1 MGSGVT
7 QVFWGQEPVLS
18 PEQPLRAC
26 PSDKGLSYSTSISL
40 SDVLSQGS
48 ANGRGEFLSRT
59 ERGGLWE
66 GWEGPVCPLTFLPL
80 CRPGTM
86 PLWRERSRSS
96 HQPTA
101 NLTSAKAAGQT
112 WDAHLQRNFG

>member
-40 SDVLSQGS
+40 GDALSQGS

-66 GWEGPVCPLTFLPL
+66 G
-80 CRPGTM
+80 
-86 PLWRERSRSS
+86 
-96 HQPTA
+96 
-101 NLTSAKAAGQT
+101 
-112 WDAHLQRNFG
+112 